1 MAEEQEIAQAADVDV
16 VEEDI
21 QLTEPPKPQE
31 DPPPPDC
38 PPCKAGAPAWMATFA
53 DMATLLMA
61 FFVLLL
67 SFAHVNVPKYKEV
80 SGSMKTKFGV
90 QTVIPDMEPPK
101 ARNMVVSQY
110 MSARVEATAM
120 RTVQEQRTDE
130 PQPEDEELRS
140 EIGEG
145 ETDVNQALETLQLQL
160 AQQIAEGKVRVTSE
174 NNKVKVEVLE
184 TMNEGS
190 QQGQSSGSS
199 PGQISQDRIEI
210 YAAVAEAQTQTTS
223 QIQITDSALTRTA
236 QAQVAGL
243 ASQGLSAQNISQS
256 RYEQI
261 RASLSNQINQ
271 GLAQVEKEGD
281 KVIIRL
287 AEQGSFESGQAE
299 LQGGIMSLL
308 NEVGAS
314 LTGDVG
320 LVSIEGHTDDVLLA
334 FSERFKSNW
343 DLSAARAAAVADYL
357 LNGDYVQPGK
367 VNVIGYADTKPVA
380 DNTSILGR
388 AQNRRIEIIVNN

>member
-16 VEEDI
+16 VEEDT
-21 QLTEPPKPQE
+21 QLTEPAKPQE
-31 DPPPPDC
+31 DPPPLDC
-38 PPCKAGAPAWMATFA
+38 PPCAAGAPAWMATFA

-61 FFVLLL
+61 FFVLIL
-67 SFAHVNVPKYKEV
+67 SFAHLNVPKYKEV

-101 ARNMVVSQY
+101 ARNMVVKQY

-120 RTVQEQRTDE
+120 KTVQEQRTDE

-145 ETDVNQALETLQLQL
+145 ETDVNQALETLQEQL
-160 AQQIAEGKVRVTSE
+160 AQQIAEGKVRVTTE

-243 ASQGLSAQNISQS
+243 ASQGLSAQNIAQI

-271 GLAQVEKEGD
+271 GLAQVEKEGE

-287 AEQGSFESGQAE
+287 AEQGSFDSGQAE

-320 LVSIEGHTDDVLLA
+320 LVSIEGHTDNVSLA
-334 FSERFKSNW
+334 YSERFKSNW
-343 DLSAARAAAVADYL
+343 DLSAARAAAVADFL
-357 LNGDYVQPGK
+357 LDGDYVQPGK
-367 VNVIGYADTKPVA
+367 VNVIGYADTKPIA
-380 DNTSILGR
+380 DNTSITGR

>member
-16 VEEDI
+16 VEEDT
-21 QLTEPPKPQE
+21 QLTEPAKPQE
-31 DPPPPDC
+31 DPPPLDC
-38 PPCKAGAPAWMATFA
+38 PPCAAGAPAWMATFA

-61 FFVLLL
+61 FFVLIL
-67 SFAHVNVPKYKEV
+67 SFAHLNVPKYKEV

-101 ARNMVVSQY
+101 ARNMVVKQY

-120 RTVQEQRTDE
+120 KTVQEQRTDE

-145 ETDVNQALETLQLQL
+145 ETDVNQALETLEEQL
-160 AQQIAEGKVRVTSE
+160 AQQIAEGKVRVTTE

-243 ASQGLSAQNISQS
+243 ASQGLSAQNIAQS

-271 GLAQVEKEGD
+271 GLAQVEKEGE

-287 AEQGSFESGQAE
+287 AEQGSFDSGQAE

-320 LVSIEGHTDDVLLA
+320 LVSIEGHTDNVSLA
-334 FSERFKSNW
+334 YSERFKSNW
-343 DLSAARAAAVADYL
+343 DLSAARAAAVADFL
-357 LNGDYVQPGK
+357 LDGDYVQPGK
-367 VNVIGYADTKPVA
+367 VNVIGYADTKPIA
-380 DNTSILGR
+380 DNTSITGR

>member
-1 MAEEQEIAQAADVDV
+1 
-16 VEEDI
+16 
-21 QLTEPPKPQE
+21 
-31 DPPPPDC
+31 
-38 PPCKAGAPAWMATFA
+38 
-53 DMATLLMA
+53 
-61 FFVLLL
+61 
-67 SFAHVNVPKYKEV
+67 
-80 SGSMKTKFGV
+80 MK
-90 QTVIPDMEPPK
+90 
-101 ARNMVVSQY
+101 
-110 MSARVEATAM
+110 
-120 RTVQEQRTDE
+120 TVQEQRTDE

-145 ETDVNQALETLQLQL
+145 ETDVNQALETLQQQL
-160 AQQIAEGKVRVTSE
+160 AQQIAEGKVRVTTE

-243 ASQGLSAQNISQS
+243 ASQGLSAENIAQS

-271 GLAQVEKEGD
+271 GLAQVEKEGE

-287 AEQGSFESGQAE
+287 AEQGSFDSGQAE

-320 LVSIEGHTDDVLLA
+320 LVSIEGHTDNVSLA
-334 FSERFKSNW
+334 YSERFKSNW
-343 DLSAARAAAVADYL
+343 DLSAARAAAVADFL
-357 LNGDYVQPGK
+357 LDGDYVQPGK

-380 DNTSILGR
+380 DNTSITGR